1 MDRSWHADSTLLAH
15 FRRRGRKEGR
25 KKVRICITDPVDGE
39 GFVRAGCLPAENGLA
54 DGMGRDGMGTR
65 FLQLVV
71 RNPIL
76 QLSCLE
82 ISLLLSPSAASRAH
96 VALRKT

>member
-1 MDRSWHADSTLLAH
+1 MHHRSNHWREGGLCAAGDVYLLEMAL
-15 FRRRGRKEGR
+15 R
-25 KKVRICITDPVDGE
+25 
-39 GFVRAGCLPAENGLA
+39 
-54 DGMGRDGMGTR
+54 MGWDGMGTR

>member
-1 MDRSWHADSTLLAH
+1 M
-15 FRRRGRKEGR
+15 GRWG
-25 KKVRICITDPVDGE
+25 DGE
-39 GFVRAGCLPAENGLA
+39 W
-54 DGMGRDGMGTR
+54 DKMGWGREER

-76 QLSCLE
+76 QLSCLK
-82 ISLLLSPSAASRAH
+82 SPCAPACLPHAH